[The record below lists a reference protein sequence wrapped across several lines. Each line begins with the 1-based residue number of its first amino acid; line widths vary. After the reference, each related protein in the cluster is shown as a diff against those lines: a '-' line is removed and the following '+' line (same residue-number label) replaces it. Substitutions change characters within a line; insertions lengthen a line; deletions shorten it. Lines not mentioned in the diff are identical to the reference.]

1 MMNKPMKK
9 RIAEITLFLLLLS
22 ISVPTF
28 AQTGSEDQA
37 SDRTHTVQAG
47 ETLFSIS
54 RTYDLTVSELRD
66 WNNLNSD
73 NLQPGQTLRISPP
86 AGQNRTL
93 HVVEAG
99 ESLFGISRMYNVT
112 IAEIQQWNSLQGTD
126 IEIGSRLVIYENS
139 QNERSESV
147 PTISEVEQMD
157 DSERSSLVQR
167 IQEGVSQNDTYV
179 VRSGDNL
186 TQIARRFDMTI
197 NEIKSLNN
205 LQSDMLRV
213 GQRLTVKKN
222 QVPPSVAKG
231 AENST
236 PQGRFAT
243 YRLQSGENKSS
254 VLEKYRMSGSEL
266 SALNPGLNIESLLG
280 GQQITVLLPPTRNFD
295 NPYRKGANLEDLGTV
310 PAFVYSEDNR
320 AKPTTSGELYNP
332 VELTA
337 AHSNIVLGSIIYVEN
352 PANKNGVFVKINDR
366 MTADGLKLSHKAY
379 EMLNF
384 SSISQPQLTIYLEN

>member
-1 MMNKPMKK
+1 MMNKPMMK
-9 RIAEITLFLLLLS
+9 RIAEITLFILLLS

-28 AQTGSEDQA
+28 AQTGSEELA
-37 SDRTHTVQAG
+37 NGRTHTVQAG

-54 RTYDLTVSELRD
+54 RDYDLTVSELRD
-66 WNNLNSD
+66 WNNLDSD
-73 NLQPGQTLRISPP
+73 NLQPGQTLRVSPP
-86 AGQNRTL
+86 AGQNRIL

-126 IEIGSRLVIYENS
+126 IEIGSRLVIYEGS
-139 QNERSESV
+139 QNEGNEPV
-147 PTISEVEQMD
+147 PSISEVEQMD

-167 IQEGVSQNDTYV
+167 IQGGASQNDIYV

-186 TQIARRFDMTI
+186 TQIARRFDMSI

-222 QVPPSVAKG
+222 QVPPSVAEG

-243 YRLQSGENKSS
+243 YRLQSGENLQS
-254 VLEKYRMSGSEL
+254 VLSKYRMSISEL
-266 SALNPGLNIESLLG
+266 KALNPGLNIESLSG
-280 GQQITVLLPPTRNFD
+280 RQQLTVLLPPTRNFE
-295 NPYRKGANLEDLGTV
+295 NPYRKDANLEDLGTV
-310 PAFVYSEDNR
+310 PAFTYSEDDR

-332 VELTA
+332 EELTA

-352 PANKNGVFVKINDR
+352 PGNKNGVFVKINDR
-366 MTADGLKLSHKAY
+366 LTGDGLKLSHKAY

-384 SSISQPQLTIYLEN
+384 SAIDQPQLTIYLEN

>member
-1 MMNKPMKK
+1 MMNKPMMK
-9 RIAEITLFLLLLS
+9 RIAEITLFILLLS

-28 AQTGSEDQA
+28 AQTGSEELA
-37 SDRTHTVQAG
+37 NGRTHTVQAG

-54 RTYDLTVSELRD
+54 RDYDLTVSELRD
-66 WNNLNSD
+66 WNNLDSD
-73 NLQPGQTLRISPP
+73 NLQPGQTLRVSPP
-86 AGQNRTL
+86 AGQNRIL

-126 IEIGSRLVIYENS
+126 IEFGTRLVIYEGT
-139 QNERSESV
+139 QNEGNEPV
-147 PTISEVEQMD
+147 PSISEVEQMD

-167 IQEGVSQNDTYV
+167 IQGGASQNDIYV

-186 TQIARRFDMTI
+186 TQIARRFDMSI

-205 LQSDMLRV
+205 LQNDMLRV

-222 QVPPSVAKG
+222 QVPPSVAEG

-243 YRLQSGENKSS
+243 YRLQSGENLQS
-254 VLEKYRMSGSEL
+254 VLSKYRMSTSEL
-266 SALNPGLNIESLLG
+266 KALNPGLNIESLSG
-280 GQQITVLLPPTRNFD
+280 RQQLTVLLPPTRNFE
-295 NPYRKGANLEDLGTV
+295 NPYRKDANLEDLGTV
-310 PAFVYSEDNR
+310 PAFTYSEDDR

-332 VELTA
+332 EELTA

-352 PANKNGVFVKINDR
+352 PGNKNGVFVKINDR
-366 MTADGLKLSHKAY
+366 LTGDGLKLSHKAY

-384 SSISQPQLTIYLEN
+384 SAIDQPQLTIYLEN

>member
-1 MMNKPMKK
+1 MMK

-22 ISVPTF
+22 ISVPTL

-37 SDRTHTVQAG
+37 SDRNHTVQAG

-112 IAEIQQWNSLQGTD
+112 IAEIQQWNGLQGTD
-126 IEIGSRLVIYENS
+126 IEIGSRLVIYEDS

-222 QVPPSVAKG
+222 QVPPSVAEG

-243 YRLQSGENKSS
+243 YRLQSGENISS

>member
-1 MMNKPMKK
+1 MKK

>member
-1 MMNKPMKK
+1 MNKPMKK

>member
-1 MMNKPMKK
+1 MMNKSMMK

-37 SDRTHTVQAG
+37 SDRNHTVQAG

-112 IAEIQQWNSLQGTD
+112 IAEIQQWNGLQGTD
-126 IEIGSRLVIYENS
+126 IEIGSRLVIYEDS

-222 QVPPSVAKG
+222 QVPPSVAEG

-243 YRLQSGENKSS
+243 YRLQSGENISS

>member
-126 IEIGSRLVIYENS
+126 IEIGSRLVIYEES

-222 QVPPSVAKG
+222 QVPPSVAEG

-243 YRLQSGENKSS
+243 YRLQSGENTSS
-254 VLEKYRMSGSEL
+254 VLKKYRLSGSEL
-266 SALNPGLNIESLLG
+266 SALNPGLNIESLSG